1 MITYAFLCLSFSWR
15 LARFLLCDEDST
27 EFIDIK
33 TECICPSRQNASVHQ
48 EMRYCHNKY
57 FFFIPFIIFFSFLL
71 SHVFLYLWDCVVII
85 FLHIFSIIK
94 KIFWVC
100 KISSNKIKNTTI
112 IIILLLYYFS
122 CLAFLSIFQKM

>member
-1 MITYAFLCLSFSWR
+1 MLFFVSLFLDVLQGF
-15 LARFLLCDEDST
+15 FFVMKILLNSL
-27 EFIDIK
+27 ILK
-33 TECICPSRQNASVHQ
+33 QNASVHQ
-48 EMRYCHNKY
+48 DKMHLSIRKCDIVTINNI

-71 SHVFLYLWDCVVII
+71 SYVFLYLWGCVVII

-100 KISSNKIKNTTI
+100 KISSNKTKNTTI

>member
-1 MITYAFLCLSFSWR
+1 MLFFVSLFLDVLQGF
-15 LARFLLCDEDST
+15 FFVMKILLNSL
-27 EFIDIK
+27 ILK
-33 TECICPSRQNASVHQ
+33 QNASVHQ
-48 EMRYCHNKY
+48 DKMHLSIRKCDIVTINI